1 MSAPQHSRDTANG
14 RYYQDPQSGELLIS
28 VTNALNALAK
38 PALAPAAAKV
48 TAEYCVANL
57 PRAVKASRN
66 PGDTEAFL
74 KAAKSEHRTVW
85 ESRAG
90 LGTRVHVQAEAH
102 ALGKPV
108 EPDED
113 AEPFVDQYRKFLDD
127 AGIDLQEDVE
137 GVELTVI
144 HRGARYAGTA
154 DLWVHLRKPFHGL
167 PTGLWLVDLKTSLT
181 KAPSAFYRDMV
192 LQLAGLRYAEVALAP
207 DDTEHEVPSFA
218 GAAILNLRQD
228 RYGFIPSPSD
238 EAAHSAFC
246 RLVDASYYLHG
257 LDLKPHKPVNPWKY
271 TTRRKKAA

>member
-1 MSAPQHSRDTANG
+1 MADPRHSRDTANG
-14 RYYQDPQSGELLIS
+14 RYYEDPKSGDLLIS
-28 VTNALNALAK
+28 VTNALNALSK

-48 TAEYCVANL
+48 TAEYCMAQL
-57 PRAVKASRN
+57 PAAVRASRN
-66 PGDTEAFL
+66 PSDTDAFL
-74 KAAKSEHRTVW
+74 KAAKAEHKNVW

-90 LGTRVHVQAEAH
+90 LGTRVHIRAEAH
-102 ALGKPV
+102 ALGKPI

-113 AEPFVDQYRKFLDD
+113 AAPFVDQYRKFLAD
-127 AGIDLQEDVE
+127 AGIDIETDIDAVE
-137 GVELTVI
+137 VTVL

-154 DLWVHLRKPFHGL
+154 DLWVHLRKPFHGQ
-167 PTGLWLVDLKTSLT
+167 PAGLWLVDLKTSLT
-181 KAPSAFYRDMV
+181 KPPSAFYRDMV

-207 DDTEHEVPSFA
+207 DDSEHPVPEFV
-218 GAAILNLRQD
+218 GAAILNLRTD

-238 EAAHSAFC
+238 EAAHAAFC